1 MFTHFRNS
9 ALPASVLDE
18 DDEDDDEEL
27 VGESRDDERS
37 GTKYNVRGL
46 STLFVTASLTYN
58 SIPGSTSSSSSVRC
72 MLRCC

>member
-1 MFTHFRNS
+1 MFAHFRNS

-46 STLFVTASLTYN
+46 SALFRDGTADL
-58 SIPGSTSSSSSVRC
+58 
-72 MLRCC
+72 